1 MLLGSISKPYGAR
14 QDKITAMPK
23 PTSDDMTLMVARIV
37 RKKLTVSLP
46 DEVILFI
53 TTSGLALL
61 RLLEKHKLPHEEKLL
76 SSYMRKI
83 NLIFE
88 CLDEVKR
95 AIEKDMYVDNEII
108 DDYIQELHFHP
119 EQPCSSEQ
127 AASYVLVLTT
137 GHLWVYEEFP
147 KLDDKSTAKLI
158 VDFIEL
164 NYKELEGFSGWG
176 SGLSVN

>member
-1 MLLGSISKPYGAR
+1 MHNPLEQDSI
-14 QDKITAMPK
+14 TFMPE

-53 TTSGLALL
+53 TTSVLALAK
-61 RLLEKHKLPHEEKLL
+61 LLEKHKLPHEEKLVG
-76 SSYMRKI
+76 SYMRRI

-95 AIEKDMYVDNEII
+95 AIEKGRYVDNEII
-108 DDYIQELHFHP
+108 DDYIQALHFHP
-119 EQPCSSEQ
+119 EQSCNSEQ
-127 AASYVLVLTT
+127 AASFVLVLTT
-137 GHLWVYEEFP
+137 GHMWVYEEFP

-164 NYKELEGFSGWG
+164 NYKELEGFSGWA
-176 SGLSVN
+176 SSLSVN